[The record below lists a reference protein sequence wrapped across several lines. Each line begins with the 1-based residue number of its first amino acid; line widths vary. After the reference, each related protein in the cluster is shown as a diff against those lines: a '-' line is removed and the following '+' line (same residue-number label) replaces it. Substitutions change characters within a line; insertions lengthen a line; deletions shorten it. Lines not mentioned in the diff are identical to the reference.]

1 MNNIIQLVAQKV
13 KREIEENLIKVLEG
27 STDLDRIVDS
37 VGEMVNSIGID
48 TISAIIGEVN
58 NIIKDSPERKGKYHV
73 HKKSVK
79 RRLITRFGELEFE
92 RTYFKNVKENSYVHI
107 LDEILGIEKYERI
120 EANLKGSILEKSA
133 DVSYQKAAE
142 LSTPVALTRESVKRT
157 IRENGTIDN
166 LELEIKEKEKNK
178 EVNTI
183 YIEADE
189 DHVPMQVGDNKI
201 MKLIYVYDN
210 KIKIN
215 KGRTELQN
223 VRYFTGD
230 MNSEDLW
237 TEIATY
243 IDDAYDLEKVENIY
257 IAGDGASWIK
267 GGTQIIKDSKFVLDH
282 YHLSKYIKTITSHLS
297 SLEEPV
303 DIDKPLW
310 ESIRKGNKKLTSEL
324 INFAIKETPS
334 EKKKERMK
342 QAKNYILN
350 NWEGII
356 NLFTE
361 EKYRC
366 SAEGHIS
373 HILSARLS
381 SRPMGWSIIGA
392 DEMARMRT
400 YKANGG
406 SIKEYYRKLRAERKK
421 EERILELD
429 KKVVKDIKKTFNTI
443 DPDIMIDMPY
453 INRTDGRWLKNMINC
468 SGF

>member
-1 MNNIIQLVAQKV
+1 MY
-13 KREIEENLIKVLEG
+13 KRQ
-27 STDLDRIVDS
+27 DLDHIVDS
-37 VGEMVNSIGID
+37 VGEMVNNIGLD
-48 TISAIIGEVN
+48 TISAIIGELN
-58 NIIKDSPERKGKYHV
+58 KIIKDSPERKSKYHV
-73 HKKSVK
+73 HKRNAK
-79 RRLITRFGELEFE
+79 RSLITRFGELEFE
-92 RTYFKNVKENSYVHI
+92 RTYFKNVKESSYVHI
-107 LDEILGIEKYERI
+107 LDELLGIEKYERI
-120 EANLKGSILEKSA
+120 EANLKGNILEKSA

-166 LELEIKEKEKNK
+166 LELEVNEKNKNK
-178 EVNTI
+178 EVKTI

-189 DHVPMQVGDNKI
+189 DHVPMQNGTNKI

-210 KIKIN
+210 KIKVN
-215 KGRTELQN
+215 KGRTKLQN
-223 VRYFTGD
+223 VRYFTGN
-230 MNSEDLW
+230 MNPEDLW
-237 TEIATY
+237 TEVATY

-282 YHLSKYIKTITSHLS
+282 YHLSKYIKILTAHLG
-297 SLEEPV
+297 SLENPV
-303 DIDKPLW
+303 HIDKPLW
-310 ESIRKGNKKLTSEL
+310 KNIRTGNKKFTIEL
-324 INFAIKETPS
+324 INFAIEETPS
-334 EKKKERMK
+334 EIKKERMK
-342 QAKNYILN
+342 KAKNYILN

-356 NLFTE
+356 NLFGE

-392 DEMARMRT
+392 DEMARMRA

-406 SIKEYYRKLRAERKK
+406 SIKEYYRKVRAERKK

-429 KKVVKDIKKTFNTI
+429 KKVVKDIKLSLI
-443 DPDIMIDMPY
+443 HI
-453 INRTDGRWLKNMINC
+453 
-468 SGF
+468 

>member
-1 MNNIIQLVAQKV
+1 MNNIIHLVAQKV
-13 KREIEENLIKVLEG
+13 KREIEENLIKVIEG
-27 STDLDRIVDS
+27 NTDLDHIVDS
-37 VGEMVNSIGID
+37 VGEMVNSIGLD
-48 TISAIIGEVN
+48 TTSAIIGELN
-58 NIIKDSPERKGKYHV
+58 KIIKDSPERKGKYHV
-73 HKKSVK
+73 HKRNAK
-79 RRLITRFGELEFE
+79 RSLITRFGELEFE

-120 EANLKGSILEKSA
+120 EGNLKGNILEKSA
-133 DVSYQKAAE
+133 DVSYQKAAD

-166 LELEIKEKEKNK
+166 LDLEVNEKNKNK
-178 EVNTI
+178 EVKTI

-189 DHVPMQVGDNKI
+189 DHVPMQNGTNKI
-201 MKLIYVYDN
+201 MKLIYVYDD
-210 KIKIN
+210 KIKVN
-215 KGRTELQN
+215 KGRTKLQN
-223 VRYFTGD
+223 VRYFTGN
-230 MNSEDLW
+230 MNPEDLW
-237 TEIATY
+237 TEVATY

-282 YHLSKYIKTITSHLS
+282 YHLSKYIKILTAHLG
-297 SLEEPV
+297 SLENPV

-310 ESIRKGNKKLTSEL
+310 KSIRTGNKKITIEL
-324 INFAIKETPS
+324 INLAIEETPS
-334 EKKKERMK
+334 ETRKERMK
-342 QAKNYILN
+342 KAKNYILN

-356 NLFTE
+356 NLFGE

-381 SRPMGWSIIGA
+381 SRPMGWSVIGA
-392 DEMARMRT
+392 DEMARMRA

-406 SIKEYYRKLRAERKK
+406 SIKEYYRKVRAERKK

-429 KKVVKDIKKTFNTI
+429 KKVVKNIKRTYNTV
-443 DPDIMIDMPY
+443 DPDKMIDMPFTY
-453 INRTDGRWLKNMINC
+453 RTEGRWLKNMISC

>member
-13 KREIEENLIKVLEG
+13 KREIEENLIKVIEG
-27 STDLDRIVDS
+27 STDLDHIVDS
-37 VGEMVNSIGID
+37 VGEMVNGIGLD
-48 TISAIIGEVN
+48 TISAIIGELN

-73 HKKSVK
+73 HKRNAK
-79 RRLITRFGELEFE
+79 RSLITRFGELEFE

-133 DVSYQKAAE
+133 DFSYQTSAK

-157 IRENGTIDN
+157 IRENGIIDN

-178 EVNTI
+178 E
-183 YIEADE
+183 ADE
-189 DHVPMQVGDNKI
+189 DHVPMQNGTNKI
-201 MKLIYVYDN
+201 MKLIYVYDD
-210 KIKIN
+210 KINVN

-237 TEIATY
+237 TEVATY
-243 IDDAYDLEKVENIY
+243 LDDAYDLEKVENIY

-282 YHLSKYIKTITSHLS
+282 YHLSKYIKILTSHLS
-297 SLEEPV
+297 SLENPV
-303 DIDKPLW
+303 NIDKPLW
-310 ESIRKGNKKLTSEL
+310 KSIRTGNKKLTIEL
-324 INFAIKETPS
+324 INFAIEETPS

-356 NLFTE
+356 NLFGE

-392 DEMARMRT
+392 DEMARMRA

-406 SIKEYYRKLRAERKK
+406 SIKEYYRKVRAERKK
-421 EERILELD
+421 EERIIELD
-429 KKVVKDIKKTFNTI
+429 KKVVKDIKRTYNTV
-443 DPDIMIDMPY
+443 DPDMMIDMPFTY
-453 INRTDGRWLKNMINC
+453 RTEGRWLRNMINC